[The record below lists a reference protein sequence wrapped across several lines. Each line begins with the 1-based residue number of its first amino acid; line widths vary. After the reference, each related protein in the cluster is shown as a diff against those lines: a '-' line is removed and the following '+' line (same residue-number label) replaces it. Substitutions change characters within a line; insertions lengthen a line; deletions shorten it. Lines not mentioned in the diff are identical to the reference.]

1 MANYGLGNSSAVENV
16 FNDPYSDVSSFNSV
30 EKREFEAGVQGSG
43 QLANYGNISQ
53 TPIGQV
59 RSYVFDCDQIIKKL
73 IQELDDNL
81 LKVNINAYVSV
92 EMETAHK
99 AVWQDAQ
106 KYYGKQQDGDNIFT
120 TMDKTLVSLASAPDF
135 ICYRQYTYAQEHK
148 CRACR
153 EFVKQYDIAISHTSF
168 GHLISLKKILS
179 YINSEVSIIKN
190 IVIYYLGEEY
200 KDETEGEIAKHL
212 ADWTKAVTHYTKQFA
227 KEITT
232 QSVSIPESEL
242 DQVSKK
248 QAAQFQAFFS
258 IRVNSISSEIDSILG
273 LIKRDCVD
281 LGDMFYNNYL
291 IPAMTFKSKLIEP
304 IMVDINTTG
313 FAKDAPML
321 TGEMIIAS
329 NAIVGNLGS
338 VTTDLVEKRINL
350 GKRMRA
356 YLELLRL
363 KRRYINYIIQ
373 LEEFAVQRT
382 IALASPTPE
391 DVIKYNDIFDQI
403 YVDNS
408 KRESLRSS
416 HNDLDDLDG
425 DAHPQ
430 YLRADGGIIKGDIT
444 VQNGAKIDGVSL
456 ANHSHNFE
464 DGSNPISANSIDYE
478 SARQDY
484 YDNVDTKPYSNLV
497 LSGFEAI
504 QKIGGGHEYSATFE
518 IEVDDDKISTYD
530 FEILYK
536 EL

>member
-1 MANYGLGNSSAVENV
+1 MANYGLGNSNAVENV
-16 FNDPYSDVSSFNSV
+16 FGDPYSDVSSFNSMQ
-30 EKREFEAGVQGSG
+30 KRELEADKKLSDGLV
-43 QLANYGNISQ
+43 NYTNVSQ
-53 TPIGQV
+53 TPVGQV

-81 LKVNINAYVSV
+81 LKVNINAYVSL
-92 EMETAHK
+92 EMEIAHK

-106 KYYGKQQDGDNIFT
+106 KYYNNQQDNENTFT
-120 TMDKTLVSLASAPDF
+120 TMEVKSAPDF
-135 ICYRQYTYAQEHK
+135 ICYTEYTYAQEHK

-153 EFVKQYDIAISHTSF
+153 EFIKQYDIAISHTSF
-168 GHLISLKKILS
+168 GHLISLKKILN
-179 YINSEVSIIKN
+179 YINTEVSIIKN

-212 ADWTKAVTHYTKQFA
+212 ADWAKAVTHYTKQLA

-232 QSVSIPESEL
+232 QPASIPQSEL

-258 IRVNSISSEIDSILG
+258 IRINSISSEINSILG

-304 IMVDINTTG
+304 IMTDINTTS
-313 FAKDAPML
+313 FAKNAPML
-321 TGEMIIAS
+321 TGEMVIAS
-329 NAIVGNLGS
+329 NAVVGNLGS

-382 IALASPTPE
+382 VALASPTAD
-391 DVIKYNDIFDQI
+391 DVIKYNEIFDQI

-425 DAHPQ
+425 NAHPQ
-430 YLRADGGIIKGDIT
+430 YLRADGGTIKGDIT
-444 VQNGAKIDGVSL
+444 VENGAKIDGVSL
-456 ANHSHNFE
+456 ANHSHNFQ

-484 YDNVDTKPYSNLV
+484 YDNVDNKPYSNLI
-497 LSGFEAI
+497 LSGFEAV

>member
-106 KYYGKQQDGDNIFT
+106 KYYNNQQDDENTFT
-120 TMDKTLVSLASAPDF
+120 TMEVKTAPDF
-135 ICYRQYTYAQEHK
+135 ICYREYTYAQEHK

-200 KDETEGEIAKHL
+200 KDETEGEIAKQL
-212 ADWTKAVTHYTKQFA
+212 ADWTKAVTLYSKQFA

-382 IALASPTPE
+382 VALASPTPE

-464 DGSNPISANSIDYE
+464 DGSNPISASSIDYQ

-484 YDNVDTKPYSNLV
+484 YDNVDNKPYSNLV

-518 IEVDDDKISTYD
+518 IEIDDDKISTYD

>member
-106 KYYGKQQDGDNIFT
+106 KYYNNQQDDENTFT
-120 TMDKTLVSLASAPDF
+120 TMEVKTAPDF
-135 ICYRQYTYAQEHK
+135 ICYREYTYAQEHK

-232 QSVSIPESEL
+232 QSV
-242 DQVSKK
+242 
-248 QAAQFQAFFS
+248 
-258 IRVNSISSEIDSILG
+258 
-273 LIKRDCVD
+273 
-281 LGDMFYNNYL
+281 
-291 IPAMTFKSKLIEP
+291 
-304 IMVDINTTG
+304 
-313 FAKDAPML
+313 
-321 TGEMIIAS
+321 
-329 NAIVGNLGS
+329 
-338 VTTDLVEKRINL
+338 
-350 GKRMRA
+350 
-356 YLELLRL
+356 
-363 KRRYINYIIQ
+363 
-373 LEEFAVQRT
+373 
-382 IALASPTPE
+382 
-391 DVIKYNDIFDQI
+391 
-403 YVDNS
+403 
-408 KRESLRSS
+408 
-416 HNDLDDLDG
+416 
-425 DAHPQ
+425 
-430 YLRADGGIIKGDIT
+430 
-444 VQNGAKIDGVSL
+444 
-456 ANHSHNFE
+456 
-464 DGSNPISANSIDYE
+464 
-478 SARQDY
+478 
-484 YDNVDTKPYSNLV
+484 
-497 LSGFEAI
+497 
-504 QKIGGGHEYSATFE
+504 
-518 IEVDDDKISTYD
+518 
-530 FEILYK
+530 
-536 EL
+536 

>member
-1 MANYGLGNSSAVENV
+1 MANYGLGKSNAVEDV
-16 FNDPYSDVSSFNSV
+16 FADPYSDVSSFNSV
-30 EKREFEAGVQGSG
+30 EKRLNEAGIENSNG
-43 QLANYGNISQ
+43 LLNYTNVSQ
-53 TPIGQV
+53 IPIGQV

-73 IQELDDNL
+73 IEELDDNL

-92 EMETAHK
+92 DMENAHK

-106 KYYGKQQDGDNIFT
+106 KYYNDQQNNENTFT
-120 TMDKTLVSLASAPDF
+120 TMEVKSAPDF

-168 GHLISLKKILS
+168 GHLISLKKILN
-179 YINSEVSIIKN
+179 YIHSEVSTIKN

-227 KEITT
+227 KEITS
-232 QSVSIPESEL
+232 QPVSIPQSEL

-258 IRVNSISSEIDSILG
+258 IKINSMSSEINSILG

-291 IPAMTFKSKLIEP
+291 VPAMTFKSKLIEP
-304 IMVDINTTG
+304 IMTDINTTS
-313 FAKDAPML
+313 FAKNAPML

-329 NAIVGNLGS
+329 NAIIGNLGS
-338 VTTDLVEKRINL
+338 VTTDLVEKRLNL

-356 YLELLRL
+356 YLDLLRL

-373 LEEFAVQRT
+373 LEDFAAQRT
-382 IALASPTPE
+382 IALASPTAD
-391 DVIKYNDIFDQI
+391 DVTRYNDIFDQI

-408 KRESLRSS
+408 KRENLRSS

-444 VQNGAKIDGVSL
+444 IQNGARIDGVSL

-464 DGSNPISANSIDYE
+464 DGSNPISASSIDYQ

-484 YDNVDTKPYSNLV
+484 YDNVDNKPYSNLV
-497 LSGFEAI
+497 LSGFESVK
-504 QKIGGGHEYSATFE
+504 KIGGGHEYSATFE

>member
-1 MANYGLGNSSAVENV
+1 MANYGLGNSNAVENV
-16 FNDPYSDVSSFNSV
+16 FSDPYSDVSSLNSV
-30 EKREFEAGVQGSG
+30 EKRQIEAEVKLSDALVGYSNV
-43 QLANYGNISQ
+43 SQ

-59 RSYVFDCDQIIKKL
+59 RAHVFDCDQIIKKL

-81 LKVNINAYVSV
+81 LKVNINSYVSL
-92 EMETAHK
+92 EMEIAHK
-99 AVWQDAQ
+99 AVWQDVQ
-106 KYYGKQQDGDNIFT
+106 KYYTHQQDVENTFT
-120 TMDKTLVSLASAPDF
+120 TMEVKSAPDF
-135 ICYRQYTYAQEHK
+135 ICHKQYTYAQEHK

-153 EFVKQYDIAISHTSF
+153 EFIKQYDIAISHTSF
-168 GHLISLKKILS
+168 GHLISLKKILN
-179 YINSEVSIIKN
+179 YINNEVSIIKN

-212 ADWTKAVTHYTKQFA
+212 ADWAKAVTHYTKQLA

-232 QSVSIPESEL
+232 QPVSIPQSEL

-258 IRVNSISSEIDSILG
+258 IRINSISSEINSILG

-304 IMVDINTTG
+304 IMTDINTTS
-313 FAKDAPML
+313 FARNAPML
-321 TGEMIIAS
+321 TGEMVIAS
-329 NAIVGNLGS
+329 NAVVGNLGS

-382 IALASPTPE
+382 VALASPTAD

-425 DAHPQ
+425 NAHPQ
-430 YLRADGGIIKGDIT
+430 YLRADGGTIKGDIT
-444 VQNGAKIDGVSL
+444 VENGAKIDGVSL
-456 ANHSHNFE
+456 ANHSHNFQ

-484 YDNVDTKPYSNLV
+484 YDNVDNKPYSNLV
-497 LSGFEAI
+497 LSGFEAV

>member
-106 KYYGKQQDGDNIFT
+106 KYYNNQQDDENTFT
-120 TMDKTLVSLASAPDF
+120 TMEVKTAPDF
-135 ICYRQYTYAQEHK
+135 ICYREYTYAQEHK

-382 IALASPTPE
+382 VALASPTPE

-408 KRESLRSS
+408 KRENLRSS

>member
-1 MANYGLGNSSAVENV
+1 MANYGLGNSNAVENV
-16 FNDPYSDVSSFNSV
+16 FAEPYSDVSSFNSM
-30 EKREFEAGVQGSG
+30 EKRVQDSLKNGPEKIAPS
-43 QLANYGNISQ
+43 NNVSQ
-53 TPIGQV
+53 IPVGQV
-59 RSYVFDCDQIIKKL
+59 RSYVFECDQIIKKL
-73 IQELDDNL
+73 IQELEENL
-81 LKVNINAYVSV
+81 YKVNINANVSI
-92 EMETAHK
+92 EMEIAHQ

-106 KYYGKQQDGDNIFT
+106 KYYSRQQNDGGMFST
-120 TMDKTLVSLASAPDF
+120 TEVKEAPDF
-135 ICYRQYTYAQEHK
+135 ICYKQYDYAQSHQ

-153 EFVKQYDIAISHTSF
+153 EFIKQYEIAISHTSF
-168 GHLISLKKILS
+168 GHLISLKKILD
-179 YINSEVSIIKN
+179 YINTEISIIKN

-200 KDETEGEIAKHL
+200 KDETEGEISKHL
-212 ADWTKAVTHYTKQFA
+212 ADWAKAVTHYTKQFA

-232 QSVSIPESEL
+232 QPVSIPQSEL

-258 IRVNSISSEIDSILG
+258 IRINSISSEINSILG

-281 LGDMFYNNYL
+281 LGDLFYKNYL
-291 IPAMTFKSKLIEP
+291 VPAMTFKSKLVEP
-304 IMVDINTTG
+304 IMTDINTTN
-313 FAKDAPML
+313 FSRNAPML

-373 LEEFAVQRT
+373 LEDFAVQRT
-382 IALASPTPE
+382 IALANPTAE
-391 DVIKYNDIFDQI
+391 ESEKYNNIFEHI
-403 YVDNS
+403 YIDSS
-408 KRESLRSS
+408 KRQNLRSS
-416 HNDLDDLDG
+416 HHDLDDLDG

-430 YLRADGGIIKGDIT
+430 YLRADGGTIKGDIH
-444 VQNGAKIDGVSL
+444 VENGAKIDGINL

-464 DGSNPISANSIDYE
+464 DGSNPISASSIDYN

-484 YDNVDTKPYSNLV
+484 YENIDNKPYSNLV
-497 LSGFEAI
+497 LSSFEAV

-518 IEVDDDKISTYD
+518 IEIDDDKINTYD

>member
-1 MANYGLGNSSAVENV
+1 MANYGLGKSNAVEDV
-16 FNDPYSDVSSFNSV
+16 FADPYSDVSSFNSV
-30 EKREFEAGVQGSG
+30 EKRINEAGIENSNG
-43 QLANYGNISQ
+43 LLNYTNVSQ
-53 TPIGQV
+53 IPIGQV

-81 LKVNINAYVSV
+81 LKVNINAYVSID
-92 EMETAHK
+92 MENAHK

-106 KYYGKQQDGDNIFT
+106 KYYNRQQDDENTFT
-120 TMDKTLVSLASAPDF
+120 TMEVKSAPDF
-135 ICYRQYTYAQEHK
+135 ICYREYTYAQEHK

-168 GHLISLKKILS
+168 GHLISLKKILN
-179 YINSEVSIIKN
+179 YINNEVSTIKN

-212 ADWTKAVTHYTKQFA
+212 ADWAKAVTHYTKQFA

-232 QSVSIPESEL
+232 QPVSIPQSEL

-258 IRVNSISSEIDSILG
+258 IKINSMSSEINSILG

-291 IPAMTFKSKLIEP
+291 VPAMTFKSKLIEP
-304 IMVDINTTG
+304 IMTDINTTS
-313 FAKDAPML
+313 FARNAPML

-329 NAIVGNLGS
+329 NAIIGNLGS
-338 VTTDLVEKRINL
+338 VTTDLVEKRLNL

-356 YLELLRL
+356 YLDLLRL

-373 LEEFAVQRT
+373 LEDFAAQRT
-382 IALASPTPE
+382 IALASPTAD
-391 DVIKYNDIFDQI
+391 DVARYNDIFDQI

-408 KRESLRSS
+408 KRENLRSS

-430 YLRADGGIIKGDIT
+430 YLRADGGIIKGDIII
-444 VQNGAKIDGVSL
+444 QNGAKIDGVSL

-464 DGSNPISANSIDYE
+464 DGSNPISASSIDYQ

-484 YDNVDTKPYSNLV
+484 YDNVDNKPYSNLV
-497 LSGFEAI
+497 LSGFESV

>member
-1 MANYGLGNSSAVENV
+1 MANYGLGKSNAVEDV
-16 FNDPYSDVSSFNSV
+16 FADPYSDVSSFNSV
-30 EKREFEAGVQGSG
+30 EKRINEAGIENSNG
-43 QLANYGNISQ
+43 LLNYTNVSQ
-53 TPIGQV
+53 IPIGQV

-81 LKVNINAYVSV
+81 LKVNINAYVSID
-92 EMETAHK
+92 MENAHR

-106 KYYGKQQDGDNIFT
+106 KYYNRQQDDENTFT
-120 TMDKTLVSLASAPDF
+120 TMEVKSAPDF
-135 ICYRQYTYAQEHK
+135 ICYREYTYAQEHK

-168 GHLISLKKILS
+168 GHLISLKKILN
-179 YINSEVSIIKN
+179 YINNEVSTIKN

-212 ADWTKAVTHYTKQFA
+212 ADWAKAVTHYTKQFA

-232 QSVSIPESEL
+232 QPVSIPQSEL

-258 IRVNSISSEIDSILG
+258 IKINSMSSEINSILG

-291 IPAMTFKSKLIEP
+291 VPAMTFKSKLIEP
-304 IMVDINTTG
+304 IMTDINTTS
-313 FAKDAPML
+313 FARNAPML

-329 NAIVGNLGS
+329 NAIIGNLGS
-338 VTTDLVEKRINL
+338 VTTDLVEKRLNL

-356 YLELLRL
+356 YLDLLRL

-373 LEEFAVQRT
+373 LEDFAAQRT
-382 IALASPTPE
+382 IALASPTAD
-391 DVIKYNDIFDQI
+391 DVARYNDIFDQI

-408 KRESLRSS
+408 KRENLRSS

-430 YLRADGGIIKGDIT
+430 YLRADGGIIKGDIII
-444 VQNGAKIDGVSL
+444 QNGAKIDGVSL

-464 DGSNPISANSIDYE
+464 DGSNPISASSIDYQ

-484 YDNVDTKPYSNLV
+484 YDNVDNKPYSNLV
-497 LSGFEAI
+497 LSGFESV